1 VIFLQAFAWIFDGS
15 NWVTGPVALQRLVET
30 LVLGG
35 WSLLFIVIIA
45 FPLGVFIGH
54 TGRGRSAA
62 ILVSNVARALPTLG
76 LLSILVL
83 FLGIGL
89 LPAVIV
95 LVILGIPPLLAGV
108 YAGLEAVDR
117 QTIDAARAMGMT
129 EMQIV
134 TRVELPLALPLI
146 LGGFRATVLQVV
158 ATAVVASF
166 FQSSGLGYLV
176 TQGLAS
182 TDYVKVLAGAILI
195 VVLVLILDAILA
207 IVQKLVVPRGVS
219 RGGTDPDV
227 GSPTRGRSRN
237 SASPRPR
244 TPTLQEGMQS

>member
-1 VIFLQAFAWIFDGS
+1 VIFVQAIAWIFDGA
-15 NWVTGPVALQRLVET
+15 NWVSGPVVLQRLVET
-30 LVLGG
+30 FVLAG

-45 FPLGVFIGH
+45 FPIGVLIGH
-54 TGRGRSAA
+54 TGRGRGVA
-62 ILVSNVARALPTLG
+62 ILISNIARALPTLG

-83 FLGIGL
+83 FMGVGL

-129 EMQIV
+129 ELQII
-134 TRVELPLALPLI
+134 TKVELPLAMPLI

-158 ATAVVASF
+158 ATAVVASY

-195 VVLVLILDAILA
+195 VVLVLLLDAILA

-219 RGGTDPDV
+219 RGRTDPDD
-227 GSPTRGRSRN
+227 GSPTHGRSRN
-237 SASPRPR
+237 SVARPR
-244 TPTLQEGMQS
+244 TPPLQEGMQS